1 MKSMSVDVAVL
12 CKHKFKVII
21 AGMCKIS
28 ACDASNG

>member
-1 MKSMSVDVAVL
+1 MKSMDVDVETFFSD
-12 CKHKFKVII
+12 KFKVII